1 MPMFGN
7 YVAWSLESL
16 YAAFMCYTFLKG
28 FNHMAWYLSHVK
40 TPVCVRVCRPS
51 LNVLSASS
59 HDIVY
64 TDYNTNP
71 HPYKNM
77 PSLI

>member
-1 MPMFGN
+1 
-7 YVAWSLESL
+7 
-16 YAAFMCYTFLKG
+16 
-28 FNHMAWYLSHVK
+28 MAWYLSHVK